1 MLTLLLTLV
10 ARFIVGS
17 FSKSYNA
24 IIGTY
29 SISLTFANV
38 LDVNNYLEY
47 LLMGILVSLVAVLVI
62 ATVFYGSSFIN
73 SKGIPFGS
81 YLIISNTAMIPFII
95 GVTALGPILSVLSNY
110 FAIAV
115 YIFTFLYSMICLMI
129 GMDEVL
135 IFKSIN
141 KRIFYYV
148 LNLTIIVIILIAVA
162 YGLIQGGFISGI
174 NI

>member
-1 MLTLLLTLV
+1 MWTTLLTILLTIV
-10 ARFIVGS
+10 ARFVVGS
-17 FSKSYNA
+17 FSRTYNA

-38 LDVNNYLEY
+38 LDINNYLEY
-47 LLMGILVSLVAVLVI
+47 LLIALLVSCVAVLVI
-62 ATVFYGSSFIN
+62 ATVFY
-73 SKGIPFGS
+73 GS

-95 GVTALGPILSVLSNY
+95 GVTAIGPLLSILSNY

-115 YIFTFLYSMICLMI
+115 YVFTFLYSMICLMI

-135 IFKSIN
+135 MFKSIN

-148 LNLTIIVIILIAVA
+148 LNLTIIVVILITVV
-162 YGLIQGGFISGI
+162 YGLIQSGFISGI